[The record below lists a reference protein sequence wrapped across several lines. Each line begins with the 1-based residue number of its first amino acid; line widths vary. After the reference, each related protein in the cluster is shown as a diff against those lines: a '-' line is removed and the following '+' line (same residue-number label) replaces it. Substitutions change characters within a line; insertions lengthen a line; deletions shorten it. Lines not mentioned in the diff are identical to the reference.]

1 MEHSYGIIPLRRRD
15 RFWETLLVKHRK
27 GHWAFPKGHSDP
39 DETPQETASREL
51 YEETGLRVMRLFALE
66 PLREFY
72 IYKLEGSLI
81 EKSVTYFLAE
91 VEGEVRLQ
99 AEEIEAFSWVSLQEA
114 ARLATFP
121 EAKKLARQLMRQF
134 PEQSGGSRHEF

>member
-15 RFWETLLVKHRK
+15 RLWETLLVKHRK
-27 GHWAFPKGHSDP
+27 GHWAFPKGHQDP

-51 YEETGLRVMRLFALE
+51 YEETGLRVTRLFPLE
-66 PLREFY
+66 PLKEFY
-72 IYKLEGSLI
+72 IYKLEGGLI

-99 AEEIEAFSWVSLQEA
+99 TEEIETFSWVSLQEA

-121 EAKKLARQLMRQF
+121 EAKKLVHQLMRQF
-134 PEQSGGSRHEF
+134 PEQSGGSHHEF